1 MIHAWNS
8 IVRAAAPFLAVAR
21 AWTGVLLIIFGGCG
35 EPRAATARENTL
47 QRPKPYPQGRW
58 RGAPA
63 GSLDHTVLWLSQILV
78 LHADVDEERV
88 SFNLA
93 GWKSK
98 RTRTTRTRR
107 DALLM
112 AQRLADEA
120 RDKGN
125 FDVLARQFSEDP
137 ETAVRGG
144 SLGGLVAGHLAA
156 WPQVL
161 DAVAT
166 LAVGEVSNPVETEY
180 GYHILYRRPA
190 APQETVSGSHIVI
203 GHVDAPWLQL
213 AARNGKPTRS
223 RDEALR
229 IANDL
234 FERLRQQPSL
244 FADLA
249 LKYSEHRDAVR
260 GGDFGAW
267 STREPSGYPREIE
280 TLTHLRVGEIAE
292 PIDTTFGYQ
301 VIQRTENRPRKE
313 YAMTKV
319 QLRFD
324 SSRPPLDAYSKPAMF
339 EKARELAVLLQRQ
352 PEEFAALQERW
363 CCKEIWH
370 VIEGR
375 DVPALESALESLLPG
390 QIATQPV
397 EDVDVEF
404 MIPKRLA
411 ISEWP
416 GPPQVLFELPGSD
429 LPPDS
434 RLASPSIQ

>member
-1 MIHAWNS
+1 
-8 IVRAAAPFLAVAR
+8 
-21 AWTGVLLIIFGGCG
+21 
-35 EPRAATARENTL
+35 
-47 QRPKPYPQGRW
+47 
-58 RGAPA
+58 
-63 GSLDHTVLWLSQILV
+63 
-78 LHADVDEERV
+78 VDEERV
-88 SFNLA
+88 SFNVA

-98 RTRTTRTRR
+98 RTRSKRTRR
-107 DALLM
+107 DALLL

-166 LAVGEVSNPVETEY
+166 LRVGDVSDPVETEY
-180 GYHILYRRPA
+180 GYHVLYRRPEA
-190 APQETVSGSHIVI
+190 RQDTVSGSHIVI

-213 AARNGKPTRS
+213 AARTGKPTRS
-223 RDEALR
+223 RDDALH
-229 IANDL
+229 IATDIY
-234 FERLRQQPSL
+234 ERVRQQPSR
-244 FADLA
+244 FAELA

-267 STREPSGYPREIE
+267 STREPTGYPREIE
-280 TLTHLRVGEIAE
+280 TLTQLEVGGIAE
-292 PIDTTFGYQ
+292 PIDSTFGYQ

-324 SSRPPLDAYSKPAMF
+324 SSRPALDAYSKPKMF
-339 EKARELAVLLQRQ
+339 EKAREMAALLQRQ
-352 PEEFAALQERW
+352 PADFAALQERW
-363 CCKEIWH
+363 CCKEVWH

-375 DVPALESALESLLPG
+375 DVPALEAALESLAPG
-390 QIATQPV
+390 QIAAQPV

-404 MIPKRLA
+404 MIPKRL
-411 ISEWP
+411 ELNQLP
-416 GPPQVLFELPGSD
+416 GPPQVLFELPGSE
-429 LPPDS
+429 LPVCPPS
-434 RLASPSIQ
+434 AASCR